1 MAHQLGVTL
10 DHIYNMSS
18 KEYMGWIKYFET
30 RPYGWRDDHRSAILA
45 QTTYQGTKPL
55 KVKELFPSLNMFSK
69 SEEQKDIKLEVGF
82 NELKKIAKR
91 NNIVFME
98 DKKSEK

>member
-10 DHIYNMSS
+10 DTIYNMSN
-18 KEYMGWIKYFET
+18 KEYMGWIKYFNE

-55 KVKELFPSLNMFSK
+55 KVNELFPSLKIMKDNNT
-69 SEEQKDIKLEVGF
+69 QKDLRLEAGF
-82 NELKKIAKR
+82 NKLKSIAKR
-91 NNIVFME
+91 S
-98 DKKSEK
+98 D